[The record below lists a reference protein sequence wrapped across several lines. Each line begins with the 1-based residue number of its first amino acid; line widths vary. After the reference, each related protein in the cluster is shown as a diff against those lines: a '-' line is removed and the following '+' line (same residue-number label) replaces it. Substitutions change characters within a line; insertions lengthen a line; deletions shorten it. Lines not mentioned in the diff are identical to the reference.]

1 MVRYSTCRARQAT
14 TPLTLSPTPIVSR
27 REQAVGDNRDERER
41 LVVLQADEA
50 RAVARRRAA
59 EELAEL
65 QHRADNEV
73 WS

>member
-1 MVRYSTCRARQAT
+1 M
-14 TPLTLSPTPIVSR
+14 SR